1 MLKKDVIDDIQFEK
15 AIEVA
20 VRISLWSGQATIK
33 PEDLGVN
40 AKDLP
45 PEELSKFGPT
55 KLLKGEHLKK
65 LRSLRDSLGRDLA
78 KFCRP
83 WLVDGLYV
91 TDISQKDH
99 TIALLEDRKQK
110 FESLSAAFLSDLD
123 NEVGEWVSMY
133 PKYEQAI
140 RNKLPS
146 VAEIDQQCTFRY
158 AIKPVTF
165 WGEDENAP
173 ENRDSMSVAK
183 GWTDQV
189 YSEIQTLAAERL
201 EFLSGKKE
209 CRQDSLNP
217 LRVDIVQKLQG
228 ASFVSPRIRTILARV
243 TGVLTHIPHHL
254 KKIEDR
260 DLSAV
265 LGLLLFLTNIA
276 KMKAYA
282 DAVIAGDASVLDM
295 DETPIRPVPHQNPL
309 LPEND
314 ADDAKAPVATMLP
327 PTRPVNTTESSTAWF

>member
-1 MLKKDVIDDIQFEK
+1 MLKKDVVDDIQFEE
-15 AIEVA
+15 AIELA

-40 AKDLP
+40 ANDLP

-91 TDISQKDH
+91 TDISQKED
-99 TIALLEDRKQK
+99 TISLLEDRKQK
-110 FESLSAAFLSDLD
+110 FESLKTAFLSALD
-123 NEVGEWVSMY
+123 NEVNEWVSQY

-165 WGEDENAP
+165 WGDDETAP
-173 ENRDSMSVAK
+173 ENRDSITVAK

-189 YSEIQTLAAERL
+189 YSEVQTLAAERL

-209 CRQDSLNP
+209 CRQDSLNL

-243 TGVLTHIPHHL
+243 NGVLKQIPQHL
-254 KKIEDR
+254 KKVEDR
-260 DLSAV
+260 DLSAAV
-265 LGLLLFLTNIA
+265 GLLLFLTNVD

-282 DAVIAGDASVLDM
+282 DAVMAGDVSVLDM
-295 DETPIRPVPHQNPL
+295 EETPLKPVPHQNPL
-309 LPEND
+309 LPEDSEQD
-314 ADDAKAPVATMLP
+314 AAATDETSLSPAQPV
-327 PTRPVNTTESSTAWF
+327 TTTKSSTAWF